1 MLGAS
6 DRNGFPWWL
15 SGKESARNAGLIPG
29 SRRTPG
35 GGNDKPL
42 QYSCLENPMDRGAW
56 RATVFGSQTRLS
68 NSTTVTGMANWKDS
82 SGIPVGIG
90 IQWEEGFQDRGFSC
104 TSLFISAR
112 SRRAW
117 ACPVFEALSP
127 QGTAS
132 SFPSSLS
139 SVKAPPRPF
148 ASWPSPS
155 GFDTGCFLP
164 SWVLGATCPGGLFV
178 YFFLFVQVVPII
190 VVEAQFLEPHWQ
202 YSDWFSM

>member
-1 MLGAS
+1 MRLLGTGLTSGKHLRAVSRQDRHHCPASTGGLRRGPNQLLGAS

-56 RATVFGSQTRLS
+56 QATVFGSQTRLS

-90 IQWEEGFQDRGFSC
+90 IQVGGGIPGPWLQ
-104 TSLFISAR
+104 LHQPVHQ
-112 SRRAW
+112 
-117 ACPVFEALSP
+117 CPEQKGVGL
-127 QGTAS
+127 
-132 SFPSSLS
+132 
-139 SVKAPPRPF
+139 PR
-148 ASWPSPS
+148 
-155 GFDTGCFLP
+155 L
-164 SWVLGATCPGGLFV
+164 
-178 YFFLFVQVVPII
+178 
-190 VVEAQFLEPHWQ
+190 
-202 YSDWFSM
+202 